1 MYRYLY
7 RLMRMIRP
15 QEFLSLK
22 YLRELERNQW
32 LSQDELQHIAWQKLK
47 RLLDHAYENVPFY
60 RQRFQ
65 RMGITPENIQ
75 TRGDFR
81 QVPLLSKDDIRA
93 HGDDLIAQNYT
104 KGRMQRDSTS
114 GSTGIP
120 IVVHHDHHYDPIGCA
135 TVTRSRRWFGVEPG
149 DKVAWIWGRRDDLPA
164 DTWSA
169 RLITAFKRERW
180 LNAFRVSDEEMQ
192 AFAEML
198 VEWQP
203 DYLAGYATSVCF
215 FAHHVFSHH
224 ITGIRLKAVETTAE
238 TLWPRQRQMIEETFN
253 CQVFDNYSSHETG
266 FISAEC
272 KHSRMHIFCDVCY
285 VEVLTDEERPSE
297 GESGEIVITPLYSY
311 GMPLVRFRIGDVG
324 VLDTEPCPCGRGLP
338 VLHEIVGRVNSFIT
352 LPSGKYLHSRIF
364 PTILDDILEI
374 QQFRIH
380 QSAKDELEILLKKG
394 NRFGQETIDL
404 VRTRATNLLGDEP
417 VKISIRATD
426 EILPTASGKYLIVS
440 SDVPIDFMERT

>member
-7 RLMRMIRP
+7 RFIRIARP
-15 QEFLSLK
+15 REFLSLK
-22 YLRELERNQW
+22 YLRELERSQW
-32 LSQDELQHIAWQKLK
+32 LSQDELQHVAWQKLK

-65 RMGITPENIQ
+65 RMGITPQGIQ
-75 TRGDFR
+75 TREDFS
-81 QVPLLSKDDIRA
+81 QFPLLSKHDIRV
-93 HGDDLIAQNYT
+93 HGDDLIAQNYA
-104 KGRMQRDSTS
+104 KSRMQRDSTS

-120 IVVHHDHHYDPIGCA
+120 IVVYHDHHYDPIGYA
-135 TVTRSRRWFGVEPG
+135 AVTRSRRWFGVEPG
-149 DKVAWIWGRRDDLPA
+149 DKGAWIWGRRDDVPA

-169 RLITAFKRERW
+169 RLTTAIKRERW

-192 AFAEML
+192 RFAEKL

-203 DYLAGYATSVCF
+203 DYLAGYVTSVYF
-215 FAHHVFSHH
+215 FAHHVSSHH

-238 TLWPRQRQMIEETFN
+238 TLWPHQRQMIEKTFN
-253 CQVFDNYSSHETG
+253 CQVFDNYSSHEAG
-266 FISAEC
+266 YISAEC
-272 KHSRMHIFCDVCY
+272 RHGRMHIFCDVCY
-285 VEVLTDEERPSE
+285 IEVLTGDGRPSE
-297 GESGEIVITPLYSY
+297 GGIGEIVVTPLYSY

-324 VLDTEPCPCGRGLP
+324 VLNTEPCPCGRGLP
-338 VLHEIVGRVNSFIT
+338 VLREVVGRVNSFIT

-380 QSAKDELEILLKKG
+380 QSAKDELEILLERG
-394 NRFGQETIDL
+394 DGFSQQTIDL
-404 VRTRATNLLGDEP
+404 VRTRATKLLGDEP

-426 EILPTASGKYLIVS
+426 EILPTASGKYLVVS
-440 SDVPIDFMERT
+440 SDVPPDFMKRT